1 MAGVA
6 ETSRE
11 AVAKISQPGRKSVS
25 DLIEAV
31 VVAAMRAGAA
41 DLSMKEI
48 QADLRRV
55 YGREVEVA
63 SISGRVNELV
73 AAKRLVRLENNRR
86 PCRVTGHTIAP
97 LAAPMVQERMFY

>member
-1 MAGVA
+1 MSGVA
-6 ETSRE
+6 DTSRE
-11 AVAKISQPGRKSVS
+11 AASKISGLARKSLS

-31 VVAAMRAGAA
+31 VVGAMRAGAA

-48 QADLRRV
+48 QAELRRV
-55 YGREVEVA
+55 YERDVEVA

-73 AAKRLVRLENNRR
+73 AAKRLVRLENSRR

-97 LAAPMVQERMFY
+97 LSAPLVQERMFY

>member
-1 MAGVA
+1 MSGVA
-6 ETSRE
+6 DTSRQ
-11 AVAKISQPGRKSVS
+11 AVAQISNPARKTLG
-25 DLIEAV
+25 DLIESV

-55 YGREVEVA
+55 YGRDVETA

-73 AAKRLVRLENNRR
+73 AAKRLVRLDTSRR
-86 PCRVTGHTIAP
+86 PCRITGHTIAP
-97 LAAPMVQERMFY
+97 LSAPLVQERMWY